1 MFILQD
7 LVILFTSS
15 KIYLINLSGS
25 AFFSMYFIQ
34 PTRNIPNLDQVLNT
48 LPSLHMIRIE
58 ELAQL
63 DPTIIAIADVQDYL
77 DHQWNSPTVVLAY
90 EHEGAELSQAWELGA
105 LAGWLW
111 NSLPLDPESALSKID
126 AQYKRNQD
134 SRDLP
139 SAAELQKKLLP
150 NPIELQNYKVETLF
164 QPSAYLSGDW
174 YDYWKIS
181 DKEIMFYL
189 ADVSGHGVTSSLLTS
204 WMAAFHGRSKTP
216 RELIKKLNGMLVQ
229 ENIEKHITMIA
240 GILNLETHTLK
251 WSSAGHYP
259 PPIIFEQNQAPR
271 VLNTSSFPL
280 GLTEDLEV
288 EEMECTLSKHARFI
302 ICSDGALEPF
312 PGGLNEQFAQLVY
325 HLQNQSFRAPDHVA
339 DDIAILS
346 LRRMN

>member
-1 MFILQD
+1 
-7 LVILFTSS
+7 
-15 KIYLINLSGS
+15 
-25 AFFSMYFIQ
+25 MYFIQ
-34 PTRNIPNLDQVLNT
+34 PTRDIPQLDYVLET
-48 LPSLHMIRIE
+48 LPSVQMIRIE
-58 ELAQL
+58 DISLY
-63 DPTIIAIADVQDYL
+63 DPTIIAIADIQDYL
-77 DHQWNSPTVVLAY
+77 THQWSLPTIVLAFDS
-90 EHEGAELSQAWELGA
+90 EGIALAQAWEMGA

-111 NSLPLDPESALSKID
+111 NNLPSNPQSALSKID

-139 SAAELQKKLLP
+139 SAAELQKRLLP
-150 NPIELQNYKVETLF
+150 NPIELTNYKVETLF

-174 YDYWKIS
+174 FDYWKIS
-181 DKEIMFYL
+181 DKELMFYL

-204 WMAAFHGRSKTP
+204 WMAAFHGRSKSP

-229 ENIEKHITMIA
+229 ENIEKHITMIS
-240 GILNLETHTLK
+240 GILNLETHQLR

-259 PPIIFEQNQAPR
+259 PAIIFEPNQTPI

-288 EEMECTLSKHARFI
+288 EEFECTLNKLARFI

-312 PGGLNEQFAQLVY
+312 DGGLSEQFEQLVY
-325 HLQNQSFRAPDHVA
+325 HLKNQSFQAPEHVA

-346 LRRMN
+346 LKRIN

>member
-1 MFILQD
+1 
-7 LVILFTSS
+7 
-15 KIYLINLSGS
+15 
-25 AFFSMYFIQ
+25 MYFIR
-34 PTRNIPNLDQVLNT
+34 PTRDIPHLNQVINT
-48 LPSLHMIRIE
+48 LPSVQMINIE
-58 ELAQL
+58 DIGLY
-63 DPTIIAIADVQDYL
+63 DPTIIAIADVQDFLTY
-77 DHQWNSPTVVLAY
+77 QWNLATIVLAFDQ
-90 EHEGAELSQAWELGA
+90 EGAALAQAWEQGA

-111 NSLPLDPESALSKID
+111 NHLPENPALALAKID

-139 SAAELQKKLLP
+139 SAAELQKRLLP
-150 NPIELQNYKVETLF
+150 NPIELINYQVETLF
-164 QPSAYLSGDW
+164 KPSAYLSGDW
-174 YDYWKIS
+174 FDYWKIS

-229 ENIEKHITMIA
+229 ENIEKHITMIS
-240 GILNLETHTLK
+240 GILNLETHQLR

-259 PPIIFEQNQAPR
+259 PAIIFEPNQPPK

-288 EEMECTLSKHARFI
+288 EEFDCILNRHARFI

-312 PGGLNEQFAQLVY
+312 NGGLNEQFEQLVY
-325 HLQNQSFRAPDHVA
+325 HLQNQSFQAPEHVA

>member
-1 MFILQD
+1 
-7 LVILFTSS
+7 
-15 KIYLINLSGS
+15 
-25 AFFSMYFIQ
+25 MYFIQ
-34 PTRNIPNLDQVLNT
+34 PTRTIPNLDQILSA
-48 LPSLHMIRIE
+48 LPSLQMIHIDD
-58 ELAQL
+58 LHL
-63 DPTIIAIADVQDYL
+63 YDPTVIAIADVQDFL
-77 DHQWNSPTVVLAY
+77 MHQWNLPTVVIAF
-90 EHEGAELSQAWELGA
+90 ENEGTSLSQAWELGA
-105 LAGWLW
+105 LAGWIW
-111 NSLPLDPESALSKID
+111 NRLPAHPEHSLLKID

-139 SAAELQKKLLP
+139 SAAELQKRLLP
-150 NPIELQNYKVETLF
+150 NPIELQNYQVETFF

-229 ENIEKHITMIA
+229 ENIEKHITMVA
-240 GILNLETHTLK
+240 GILNLETHELR

-259 PPIIFEQNQAPR
+259 PAIIFEPNQAPR

-288 EEMECTLSKHARFI
+288 EEFECTLTRHARFI

-312 PGGLNEQFAQLVY
+312 EGGLNEQFAQLVY
-325 HLQNQSFRAPDHVA
+325 HLQNQSFKAPNHVA

>member
-1 MFILQD
+1 
-7 LVILFTSS
+7 
-15 KIYLINLSGS
+15 
-25 AFFSMYFIQ
+25 MYFIK
-34 PTRNIPNLDQVLNT
+34 PTRKITNLEQVLATLPNLQIIDIED
-48 LPSLHMIRIE
+48 LH
-58 ELAQL
+58 LY
-63 DPTIIAIADVQDYL
+63 DPTIIAIADVEDFLLY
-77 DHQWNSPTVVLAY
+77 QWPLPTIVLAH
-90 EHEGAELSQAWELGA
+90 ENEGAALSQSWELGA
-105 LAGWLW
+105 LAGWIW
-111 NSLPLDPESALSKID
+111 NKLPAHPEKSLQKID

-139 SAAELQKKLLP
+139 SAADLQQRLLP
-150 NPIELQNYKVETLF
+150 NPIELPNYQIETFF

-174 YDYWKIS
+174 YDYWKLN
-181 DKEIMFYL
+181 DHELLFYL

-240 GILNLETHTLK
+240 GILDFKSHELR

-259 PPIIFEQNQAPR
+259 PAIIFEPHTAPK

-280 GLTEDLEV
+280 GLTGDLEV
-288 EEMECTLSKHARFI
+288 EEFHCTLPKHARFI

-312 PGGLNEQFAQLVY
+312 EGGLNEQFTQLVQ
-325 HLQNQSFRAPDHVA
+325 HLQNHSFKVPEHVA
-339 DDIAILS
+339 DDVAILS

>member
-1 MFILQD
+1 
-7 LVILFTSS
+7 
-15 KIYLINLSGS
+15 
-25 AFFSMYFIQ
+25 MYFIQ
-34 PTRNIPNLDQVLNT
+34 PSRQISSLEHVLNT
-48 LPSLHMIRIE
+48 LPSLQMITIE
-58 ELAQL
+58 EIHLY
-63 DPTIIAIADVQDYL
+63 DPTRIAIADVHDFLEY
-77 DHQWNSPTVVLAY
+77 QWALPTIVIAQ
-90 EHEGAELSQAWELGA
+90 ENEGAELSQAWELGA
-105 LAGWLW
+105 LAGWIWTKLPS
-111 NSLPLDPESALSKID
+111 NLEGSLFKID

-150 NPIELQNYKVETLF
+150 NPIDLQNYKVETLF

-204 WMAAFHGRSKTP
+204 WMAAFHGRSKTT

-229 ENIEKHITMIA
+229 ENIEKHITMLA
-240 GILNLETHTLK
+240 GILNIETHTLK

-259 PPIIFEQNQAPR
+259 PPIIFEPNQAPR

-288 EEMECTLSKHARFI
+288 EEFECTLNKHARFI

-312 PGGLNEQFAQLVY
+312 SGGLNEQFAQLVY

>member
-1 MFILQD
+1 
-7 LVILFTSS
+7 
-15 KIYLINLSGS
+15 
-25 AFFSMYFIQ
+25 MYFIQ
-34 PTRNIPNLDQVLNT
+34 PTRDIPYLDQVLDA
-48 LPSLHMIRIE
+48 LPSVQMIHIE
-58 ELAQL
+58 DLDL
-63 DPTIIAIADVQDYL
+63 YDPTIIAIADVADYL
-77 DHQWNSPTVVLAY
+77 NYKWTIPTIVLAF
-90 EHEGAELSQAWELGA
+90 EHEGAALAQAWQQGA
-105 LAGWLW
+105 LAGWVWDHIPTNLQ
-111 NSLPLDPESALSKID
+111 DALSQID

-139 SAAELQKKLLP
+139 SAAELQKRLLP
-150 NPIELQNYKVETLF
+150 NPIELKNYKIETFF

-174 YDYWKIS
+174 YDYWKLN
-181 DKEIMFYL
+181 DKEIIFYL

-240 GILNLETHTLK
+240 GILNLETHALK

-259 PPIIFEQNQAPR
+259 PPIIFEPNQAPR

-288 EEMECTLSKHARFI
+288 EEFELVLNRHARFI
-302 ICSDGALEPF
+302 ICSDGALEPYT
-312 PGGLNEQFAQLVY
+312 GGLNEQFSQLVY
-325 HLQNQSFRAPDHVA
+325 HLQNQSFKTPNHVA

>member
-1 MFILQD
+1 
-7 LVILFTSS
+7 
-15 KIYLINLSGS
+15 
-25 AFFSMYFIQ
+25 MYFIQ
-34 PTRNIPNLDQVLNT
+34 PTRDITHLEQVLEK
-48 LPSLHMIRIE
+48 LPNVLMIHIE
-58 ELAQL
+58 EIENY
-63 DPTIIAIADVQDYL
+63 DHTIIVIADVQDYL
-77 DHQWNSPTVVLAY
+77 QYQWNLPTIVLAL
-90 EHEGAELSQAWELGA
+90 EHEGAALAQAWQLGA

-111 NSLPLDPESALSKID
+111 DDLPNHPEDALLKID

-139 SAAELQKKLLP
+139 SAAELQKRLLP
-150 NPIELQNYKVETLF
+150 NPIELVDYTIETFF

-174 YDYWKIS
+174 YDYWKIN
-181 DKEIMFYL
+181 DDEIMFYL

-204 WMAAFHGRSKTP
+204 WMAAFHGRSQKP
-216 RELIKKLNGMLVQ
+216 IDLIKKLNGMLVQ

-240 GILNLETHTLK
+240 GILNLKTHQLR

-259 PPIIFEQNQAPR
+259 PAILFHPDAPPQ

-288 EEMECTLSKHARFI
+288 EEFICEMRPQTRFI

-312 PGGLNEQFAQLVY
+312 TGGLNEQFQQLVH
-325 HLQNQSFRAPDHVA
+325 HLKNQSFKAPDHVA

-346 LRRMN
+346 LGRLN

>member
-1 MFILQD
+1 
-7 LVILFTSS
+7 
-15 KIYLINLSGS
+15 
-25 AFFSMYFIQ
+25 MYFIQ
-34 PTRNIPNLDQVLNT
+34 PTRNIPYLDQVLST
-48 LPSLHMIRIE
+48 LPGVQMIHIDDIG
-58 ELAQL
+58 LY
-63 DPTIIAIADVQDYL
+63 DPTILAIADVQDYL
-77 DHQWNSPTVVLAY
+77 THQWSLPTLVLAF
-90 EHEGAELSQAWELGA
+90 ENEGTALAQAWELGA
-105 LAGWLW
+105 LAGWIW
-111 NSLPLDPESALSKID
+111 NKLPSDPRDSLLKID

-139 SAAELQKKLLP
+139 SAAYLQQCLLP
-150 NPIELQNYKVETLF
+150 NPIELINYKVETLF

-229 ENIEKHITMIA
+229 ENIEKPITMIA
-240 GILNLETHTLK
+240 GVLNLETHQLR

-259 PPIIFEQNQAPR
+259 PAIIFEPNQAPKI
-271 VLNTSSFPL
+271 LNTSSFPL

-288 EEMECTLSKHARFI
+288 EEFECVLNRHARFI

-312 PGGLNEQFAQLVY
+312 DGGLNEQFEKLVF
-325 HLQNQSFRAPDHVA
+325 HLQNQSFQAPEHVA